1 MKGVVVFV
9 NNIECFPVE
18 VMETG
23 YLEENRD
30 YCCIFCDK
38 KVAKGVIYPVGE
50 VLFEDWRYM
59 EHHIEEVHG
68 SIFEHLL
75 TGGRESTGLSDQQ
88 TKLLSLIYAGKSDKE
103 IQQELQIGSLSTIR
117 NHRFALRKKEK
128 QARTIVAV
136 MNLLRQQQ
144 ETLVIEPINNKLID
158 KIFEPSAELKR
169 YFSEEDGRLTSYQLK
184 EYEREKLVAE
194 VALLFRPGKVYAE
207 KEVNA
212 ILVTIFADYMLLRRE
227 LVDRG
232 LLTRNDEGSEY
243 RLVSNLEDGEGNEV
257 DYKKEM
263 KLKAK
268 EEKTNYGIFQIKNL
282 SNGKVFVGSTPNFK
296 TLNGLRFSL
305 NNGVSNQKELQVDW
319 DAYGKEQF
327 EFVELET
334 VDEKDWKGVSKKK
347 ILEKLLDKWLKELQP
362 FGENGYNGVKKES

>member
-1 MKGVVVFV
+1 MFVIIV
-9 NNIECFPVE
+9 NNIEAFPVE

-23 YLEENRD
+23 YLEENGD
-30 YCCIFCDK
+30 YCCLFCDK
-38 KVAKGVIYPVGE
+38 RVAKGVVYPVGE

-68 SIFEHLL
+68 SIFDQLL
-75 TGGRESTGLSDQQ
+75 AGGRESTGLSDQQ

-103 IQQELQIGSLSTIR
+103 IQQDLQIGSLSTIR
-117 NHRFALRKKEK
+117 NHRFALKKKEK
-128 QARTIVAV
+128 QARTLVAV
-136 MNLLRQQQ
+136 MNILRQQQ
-144 ETLVIEPINNKLID
+144 EMLVSEPNNNKLID
-158 KIFEPSAELKR
+158 KTFEPPAELKR

-184 EYEREKLVAE
+184 EYEREKLIAE

-212 ILVTIFADYMLLRRE
+212 ILEAIFEDYMLLRRE

-282 SNGKVFVGSTPNFK
+282 SNGKIFVGSTPNFK

-319 DAYGKEQF
+319 DAFGKEQF